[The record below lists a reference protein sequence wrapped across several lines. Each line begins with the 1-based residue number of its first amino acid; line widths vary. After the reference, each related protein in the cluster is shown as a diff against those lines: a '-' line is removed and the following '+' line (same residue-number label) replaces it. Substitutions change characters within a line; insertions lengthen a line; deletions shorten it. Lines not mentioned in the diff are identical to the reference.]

1 MLVLTITISFCQQA
15 NLNNSLSQQDY
26 LQKSK
31 KQKTTAWIMLGGGT
45 AVAVGAAILDVSS
58 DWSKS
63 ETPYLIAMSAG
74 GAAMLG
80 SIPVFIAS
88 GRNKRKSMNATT
100 YFEILQSPFPT
111 NNGLTLHPTPTISI
125 KLNF

>member
-1 MLVLTITISFCQQA
+1 
-15 NLNNSLSQQDY
+15 
-26 LQKSK
+26 
-31 KQKTTAWIMLGGGT
+31 MLGGGT

-74 GAAMLG
+74 GAAMIG

-111 NNGLTLHPTPTISI
+111 NSGFTLHPTPTISI